1 MIHERMRLLRI
12 FCLAF
17 IILLNGLLV
26 EGQPMPLELMLGNKS
41 GSVNFLTI
49 RNFSPNSRL
58 GFFNNNTIRFD
69 YKDAAKNSFSL
80 QNLVYVKI
88 FKNIRVA
95 GGVSYNSGGL
105 MPTAGLQY
113 VYSSKKLFFLMVPQ
127 VRININPSYSIL
139 TILQYKQEIND
150 RIKLVGKVQLNS
162 SFNAAGNIRSNQWM
176 RIGLDIKGTQF
187 GLAVNLD
194 EKGPDPSV
202 ESNFGVYLRKEI
214 L

>member
-1 MIHERMRLLRI
+1 MLRK
-12 FCLAF
+12 FCIAF

-26 EGQPMPLELMLGNKS
+26 KGQSMPLELMMGNKS

-69 YKDAAKNSFSL
+69 YKDAGKNSFSL
-80 QNLVYVKI
+80 QDLLYVKL

-95 GGVSYNSGGL
+95 GGVLCYSGVI
-105 MPTAGLQY
+105 MPTAGFQY
-113 VYSSKKLFFLMVPQ
+113 VYSRKKLFFLIVPQ
-127 VRININPSYSIL
+127 VLININPSYCL
-139 TILQYKQEIND
+139 FAILQYKQEIND

-162 SFNAAGNIRSNQWM
+162 TFNAAGNIKSYEWL

-194 EKGPDPSV
+194 EKGPDPAV
-202 ESNFGVYLRKEI
+202 ENNIGIYLRKEI

>member
-162 SFNAAGNIRSNQWM
+162 SFNAAGNIRSN
-176 RIGLDIKGTQF
+176 
-187 GLAVNLD
+187 
-194 EKGPDPSV
+194 
-202 ESNFGVYLRKEI
+202 
-214 L
+214 

>member
-1 MIHERMRLLRI
+1 MLRKLSI
-12 FCLAF
+12 AF
-17 IILLNGLLV
+17 IFLLNGILV
-26 EGQPMPLELMLGNKS
+26 NGQTMPVELMMGNNY

-58 GFFNNNTIRFD
+58 GLFNNNTIRFD
-69 YKDAAKNSFSL
+69 YKDAGKNSFSL
-80 QNLVYVKI
+80 QDLLYVKI
-88 FKNIRVA
+88 FKNLRVA
-95 GGVSYNSGGL
+95 GGVLCNSGGV

-113 VYSSKKLFFLMVPQ
+113 VYSSKKLLFLIVPQ
-127 VRININPSYSIL
+127 VRINKNPSYSLL

-150 RIKLVGKVQLNS
+150 RIKLVGRVQLNNT
-162 SFNAAGNIRSNQWM
+162 FNAAGNIRSSQWM
-176 RIGLDIKGTQF
+176 RIGMEVKGTQF

-202 ESNFGVYLRKEI
+202 ENNIGIYLKKDI